1 MNYLNQVFY
10 LLVQALLEVKQFN
23 QFDAFLERSLN
34 LVEIDQLLNLFSC
47 KSHLRGS
54 QFSSNSFDI
63 FELFDEG
70 IHDPFENFFLRE
82 EIQNPIFKF
91 SQVFLFIIERV

>member
-1 MNYLNQVFY
+1 MNYLNQVSY
-10 LLVQALLEVKQFN
+10 LLVQALLEMKQLN
-23 QFDAFLERSLN
+23 QFDAFLERSLY
-34 LVEIDQLLNLFSC
+34 LVKIDQLLNLFSC
-47 KSHLRGS
+47 KSYLRGS

-70 IHDPFENFFLRE
+70 IHDPFESFFLRK
-82 EIQNPIFKF
+82 EIQKSIFKF